1 LFKLKNLKMKTYIIW
16 GLVIVAA
23 IIVAGIAQSKLQSL
37 DNGYN
42 YAGEEYQ

>member
-1 LFKLKNLKMKTYIIW
+1 MKTYVIW
-16 GLVIVAA
+16 AVVIVAA
-23 IIVAGIAQSKLQSL
+23 IVVAGIVQSKLSTMQTF

>member
-1 LFKLKNLKMKTYIIW
+1 MTTKGWVILAAVII
-16 GLVIVAA
+16 VSIV
-23 IIVAGIAQSKLQSL
+23 VAGIAQSKLSGTQTF